1 MLEDYNSGNDEI
13 DSVAQGVCA
22 GILSFLDTLEEPVS
36 EVTIDGEVD
45 FYDWY
50 LLDYNVEQWM
60 DAVDKLGLTYGD
72 KLEITIKKKED

>member
-1 MLEDYNSGNDEI
+1 MKKARK
-13 DSVAQGVCA
+13 DSK
-22 GILSFLDTLEEPVS
+22 T
-36 EVTIDGEVD
+36 EVTIDGEVS